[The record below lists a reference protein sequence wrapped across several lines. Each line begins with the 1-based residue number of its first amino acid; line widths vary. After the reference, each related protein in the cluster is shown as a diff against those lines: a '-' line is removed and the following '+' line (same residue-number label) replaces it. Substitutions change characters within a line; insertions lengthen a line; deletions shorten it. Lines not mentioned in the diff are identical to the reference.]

1 MDEYPRDKYGRPRVF
16 LEGDDVPVAEIG
28 VECQRERGASSAL
41 PPLYFL
47 HVWWAR
53 RPLTVSRAAVLG
65 SLLPEGFDKK
75 DFLELM
81 GVPRD
86 ADPVKAR
93 RIIDEIRAGVRP
105 DYSGNKYGY
114 KRAFTNKVPERPM
127 NNMHSIVND
136 IWGGNITVLDSF
148 AGGGSIPFEA
158 YRMGFNVILNELNP
172 VATVI
177 EKATIEYPSIFGKE
191 LEKDIKYWGEKISKE
206 IENELKCCFP
216 RPEGELPGAYI
227 WVRTV
232 NCPRC
237 ELEVPLS
244 PNWWLDKRG
253 KIGYKLV
260 VPERG
265 DSCRFEIKKQS
276 PDFDPDDGTVT
287 RGIGRCPRCSE
298 VIEGDEIKRQ
308 AQSGNMG
315 HQMAVVESNRI
326 ISGKKKRSFREVTEE
341 DLKGYRLAEK
351 ILKEKL
357 PAWEARGLVPNEEI
371 PMGNKTREPLNK
383 GSKVWTDLFNP
394 RQLLVHLT
402 TLEKI
407 LDQNWDEIKD
417 VKRREAIRV
426 YMQLAMDKGLDYN
439 SIQSRLDVTRVVVKN
454 TFDRHDFA
462 FKWSPGEIDG
472 AGQLFRFGYS
482 QQANAYLG
490 IAKLINQQIADQT
503 YRNGDAGNL
512 SDIDSGT
519 IKNIVFDP
527 PYYDNVMYSE
537 LSDFFYVWMKRG
549 LKDVFPE
556 LFDKELT
563 DKGTE
568 AVANVALFKSGGR
581 GKGRKLAEKD
591 YEAKMGAAFRELHR
605 ILTDDGV
612 MTIMFTHK
620 KVEAWDTLSRSLM
633 DSGFEI
639 TGSWPVHTESQHSL
653 HQAKKNAAASTILLV
668 CRKRSENAGTG
679 WWEDLKPV
687 LERRVME
694 QAEKFEANGIRR
706 LDLSIACFG
715 TALEIISEKW
725 PVKKGDGT
733 IISPDEALDAAR
745 EVVAQ
750 WFMDKIT
757 EGGKKEVDP
766 ATQFYI
772 LAWYVFQAREF
783 PYDEARKL
791 SISVGYSIDD
801 LISRK
806 ILRKKGSNVEL
817 LTPKERAREGGIK
830 PEKDHFTWDIDY
842 VHGAIISYETEGAK
856 GLERFHIN
864 TGALE
869 KQSYRNTISYLLDVL
884 PRTKEVMEY
893 GSLNS
898 MWEGNLQDKISRR
911 KRQVQDPTSYQQMR
925 IDEVEKDDKD

>member
-1 MDEYPRDKYGRPRVF
+1 MSDYPKDKYGRPRVF
-16 LEGDDVPVAEIG
+16 LEGDDVPVAELGI
-28 VECQRERGASSAL
+28 ECQRESGVGL
-41 PPLYFL
+41 HPPVNRL

-81 GVPRD
+81 GIPRN
-86 ADPVKAR
+86 ADPVGTKER
-93 RIIDEIRAGVRP
+93 LKRIRAGIEKDP
-105 DYSGNKYGY
+105 GGNLYGY
-114 KRAFTNKVPERPM
+114 KRAFTNILPERAV
-127 NNMHSIVND
+127 NNMHNIVEN
-136 IWGGNITVLDSF
+136 IWDKGVTVLDSF

-177 EKATIEYPSIFGKE
+177 EKATIEYPSLFGKD
-191 LEKDIKYWGEKISKE
+191 LAKDIEYWGEKIAKQIE
-206 IENELKCCFP
+206 IELINCFP
-216 RPEGELPGAYI
+216 KQENEDELDYI

-232 NCPRC
+232 KCPRC

-244 PNWWLDKRG
+244 PNWWLDKNE
-253 KIGYKLV
+253 KIGYKLI
-260 VPERG
+260 VPSRG
-265 DSCRFEIKKQS
+265 DKCSFEIRKES
-276 PDFDPDDGTVT
+276 EDFDPNKGTVK
-287 RGIGRCPRCSE
+287 RGIGKCPRCSE

-308 AQSGNMG
+308 AQAGNMG
-315 HQMAVVESNRI
+315 HQMAAI
-326 ISGKKKRSFREVTEE
+326 ISMRHKKRGNHRSFREVTEQ
-341 DLKGYRLAEK
+341 DLEGYRLAEK
-351 ILKEKL
+351 MLAEKL
-357 PAWEARGLVPNEEI
+357 PEWEAKGLVPNEEI

-383 GSKVWTDLFNP
+383 GSKVWADLFNP

-402 TLEKI
+402 TLDTI
-407 LDQNWDEIKD
+407 LKQPWDEVKD
-417 VKRREAIRV
+417 EKKREALRV
-426 YMQLAMDKGLDYN
+426 YLVFMMNKGTNFN
-439 SIQSRLDVTRVVVKN
+439 SLQSRHRPSYGGQITS

-462 FKWSPGEIDG
+462 FKWTYGEIDG
-472 AGQLFRFGYS
+472 AGQLFQWGKEQIIDSY
-482 QQANAYLG
+482 NG
-490 IAKLINQQIADQT
+490 ITNLIRKSEAKQLYFA
-503 YRNGDAGNL
+503 GDASNITHL
-512 SDIDSGT
+512 
-519 IKNIVFDP
+519 KNNSIISIVIDP
-527 PYYDNVMYSE
+527 PYYDNVMYAE

-549 LKDVFPE
+549 LGDVFPE
-556 LFDKELT
+556 LFSTELT
-563 DKGTE
+563 DKEPE
-568 AVANVALFKSGGR
+568 AVANVAKFRSIGR
-581 GKGRKLAEKD
+581 GKGRGLAEKD
-591 YEAKMGAAFRELHR
+591 YEAKMRASFRELHR
-605 ILTDDGV
+605 VLTDDGV

-620 KVEAWDTLSRSLM
+620 KVEAWDSLSRSLM

-639 TGSWPVHTESQHSL
+639 TASWPVHTEFEKAL
-653 HQAKKNAAASTILLV
+653 NQAKKNSAASTILLV
-668 CRKRSENAGTG
+668 CRKRPENVGTG

-687 LERRVME
+687 LEQRVME
-694 QAEKFEANGIRR
+694 QAEKFEANRIRR

-733 IISPDEALDAAR
+733 VISPDEALDAAR
-745 EVVAQ
+745 EIVAQ

-806 ILRKKGSNVEL
+806 ILKKKGSNVKL
-817 LTPKERAREGGIK
+817 LTPKERARAGGIK
-830 PEKDHFTWDIDY
+830 PERDHFTWDIDY

-869 KQSYRNTISYLLDVL
+869 RQSYRNTISYLLDVL
-884 PRTKEVMEY
+884 PRTKEITEY
-893 GSLNS
+893 SSLNS
-898 MWEGNLQDKISRR
+898 MWEGNLQNKISRR
-911 KRQVQDPTSYQQMR
+911 RRPIQDPTSYEQMR
-925 IDEVEKDDKD
+925 IEDVSNR